1 MAPFYTMT
9 ISAVAQYVGEFLQ
22 DKDERIKTDRFVI
35 SEIGQEYEGITSRPS
50 NPPRTVLASTLFS
63 LLFLLYKLLFIC
75 NFLSLL
81 YIKYKIE
88 GSLSNGDCL
97 SCRP

>member
-35 SEIGQEYEGITSRPS
+35 SEIGQEYEDITSSPS
-50 NPPRTVLASTLFS
+50 CSSASAPP
-63 LLFLLYKLLFIC
+63 
-75 NFLSLL
+75 
-81 YIKYKIE
+81 
-88 GSLSNGDCL
+88 
-97 SCRP
+97 

>member
-1 MAPFYTMT
+1 MAPFYIMT
-9 ISAVAQYVGEFLQ
+9 IAAVAQYVGEFLQ

-35 SEIGQEYEGITSRPS
+35 SEIGQEYKVITSRPS

-75 NFLSLL
+75 NLLSLL
-81 YIKYKIE
+81 YQ
-88 GSLSNGDCL
+88 
-97 SCRP
+97 